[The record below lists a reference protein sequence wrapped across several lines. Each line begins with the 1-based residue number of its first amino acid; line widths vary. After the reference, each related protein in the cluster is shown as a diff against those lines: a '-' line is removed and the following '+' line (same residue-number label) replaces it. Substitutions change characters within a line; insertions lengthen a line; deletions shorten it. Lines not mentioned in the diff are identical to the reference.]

1 MSRKI
6 DLHIH
11 TKTGS
16 DGNLG
21 IAEVFEEA
29 WRRGI
34 DFISITDHD
43 SIKCQERAI
52 ALAGQHGMCYL
63 TGVELNVTFRHP
75 DVDKDVSLDF
85 LGYGFEIGN
94 EALQEKLQLLKEHR
108 QSRARKILDKLNAEF
123 DKEGIERFTDEDLKN
138 IEAGVD
144 GTFGRPHIANYL
156 IDKGLVKDKQEAFDR
171 YLARC
176 DVPKYP
182 LSLAEA
188 SELVRDAGG
197 ILVHAHPNDPNGT
210 SLVSITRDLNEQ
222 TQVIERF
229 MLQYLDGVECWH
241 SRSDERTTAHYIEFA
256 RRHGMFM
263 TGGSDCHQKPLIMGT
278 LDIPDSVAEQFG
290 DRMIKPPGTV

>member
-16 DGNLG
+16 DGNLD

-29 WRRGI
+29 ARRGI
-34 DFISITDHD
+34 GFISITDHD
-43 SIKCQERAI
+43 SIECQERAI
-52 ALAGQHGMCYL
+52 ALAAEHGMIYL
-63 TGVELNVTFRHP
+63 TGVELNVTFRYP
-75 DVDKDVSLDF
+75 DLDKDVSLDF
-85 LGYGFEIGN
+85 LGYGFDIRN
-94 EALQEKLQLLKEHR
+94 QELHDKLRLLKEHR
-108 QSRARKILDKLNAEF
+108 RGRARKILDKLNLEL
-123 DKEGIERFTDEDLKN
+123 DRQGIPRFTDEDLGK

-171 YLARC
+171 YLAKC

-188 SELVRDAGG
+188 SELVRQAGG
-197 ILVHAHPNDPNGT
+197 ILVLAHPNDPNGT
-210 SLVSITRDLNEQ
+210 SLATITRDLEKQ
-222 TQVIERF
+222 TQVIKRY
-229 MLQYLDGVECWH
+229 MLKYLDGVECWH
-241 SRSDERTTAHYIEFA
+241 SRSDARTTAHYIEFA

-278 LDIPDSVAEQFG
+278 LDIPDSVAGQFG
-290 DRMIKPPGTV
+290 NRTIEPPGAA